1 MCESDKK
8 DWRDIAEAASNEPDP
23 AKLLDLA
30 KQLEKA
36 LDDDQQLKHTRKP
49 AQLVREEGSGEK
61 AG

>member
-1 MCESDKK
+1 MCESGNK

-36 LDDDQQLKHTRKP
+36 LDHDHRLKHNKKP
-49 AQLVREEGSGEK
+49 QTVREESSGDK